1 MINELDRRS
10 FLTKTG
16 ILAGASL
23 VVPSTIFAASNEK
36 VKTISL
42 TSAQGDG
49 FYTKKV
55 GNKEITVI
63 SDGSLYFPDGFF
75 AQEAQEAQLKKI
87 AFGNGFL
94 TDTTSVQVNALVI
107 KDSNGVTLID
117 AGTSKGIYDTVG
129 NFLTNFQKAGFKPSE
144 VNRIVLTHLHFDHF
158 GYLFDKEGNSIF
170 PNAEIIL
177 SEAEYNFWN
186 NGTPNLSNVTADQGT
201 KDFFISSAKEVIK
214 NMKKQFTV
222 KNHGQEV
229 APGLNMIAAPGHTP
243 GHFAVE
249 MDGFVY
255 LADTFVHPWLH
266 LPHPEWSSKADVDPI
281 SVKASRK
288 RILDKVSNENL
299 LVAGAHTNFPGFGRI
314 VKNGKGYDWKDI
326 PFEWK

>member
-1 MINELDRRS
+1 MKDELDRGS
-10 FLTKTG
+10 FL
-16 ILAGASL
+16 
-23 VVPSTIFAASNEK
+23 SNT
-36 VKTISL
+36 VSL
-42 TSAQGDG
+42 TSGQGDG

-63 SDGSLYFPDGFF
+63 SDGSLYFPNSFF
-75 AQEAQEAQLKKI
+75 AQEANEGDLQKI
-87 AFGNGFL
+87 QTNNRFDS
-94 TDTTSVQVNALVI
+94 DTLATQVNALAI
-107 KDSNGVTLID
+107 QDSNGLTLVD
-117 AGTSKGIYDTVG
+117 VGTSKGIYDTVG
-129 NFLTNFQKAGFKPSE
+129 SFLENFNKAGFSVNE
-144 VNRIVLTHLHFDHF
+144 VKRIVLTHLHFDHF
-158 GYLFDKEGNSIF
+158 GYLFDKEGNAIF

-201 KDFFISSAKEVIK
+201 KDFFISAAKEVIK

-222 KNHGQEV
+222 RNNGQEV
-229 APGLNMIAAPGHTP
+229 APGLSMIAAPGHTP

-266 LPHPEWSSKADVDPI
+266 LPHPEWSSKADVDPK

-314 VKNGKGYDWKDI
+314 SKNGKGYDWNEI